1 MSAGCRTT
9 KKSKLWA
16 LLSGILGVVWGGLV
30 FVAPTYVLPNIFSIV
45 VFSIIFPVT
54 TASSEML
61 EILQQTQMMFSYLV
75 AFIWVMFIVA
85 RISHRY
91 YKKTGEVP
99 YWITKI
105 FLLAASLGVIATLP
119 VLLSYI
125 PGLTGINDV
134 TLQIGGMG
142 SILIIT
148 GGVSGLLGLI
158 TGAGYLISLNRF
170 DR

>member
-1 MSAGCRTT
+1 MQVVEQP

-16 LLSGILGVVWGGLV
+16 LLSGILGIVWGGLI
-30 FVAPTYVLPNIFSIV
+30 FVAPSYILPNIFSIV
-45 VFSIIFPVT
+45 IFSMFFPFT
-54 TASSEML
+54 TPSEETL
-61 EILQQTQMMFSYLV
+61 QILHQTQTMFIYLI

-85 RISHRY
+85 RMSHRY

-125 PGLTGINDV
+125 PGLTTLNDL
-134 TLQIGGMG
+134 TMQIGGMG

-158 TGAGYLISLNRF
+158 SGAGYLISLNRF

>member
-1 MSAGCRTT
+1 MQVVDQP

-30 FVAPTYVLPNIFSIV
+30 FVAPSYVLPNIFSIV
-45 VFSIIFPVT
+45 IFSIIFPFT
-54 TASSEML
+54 TPSSEML
-61 EILQQTQMMFSYLV
+61 EILQRTQMMFLYLV
-75 AFIWVMFIVA
+75 VFIWVMFIVA
-85 RISHRY
+85 QMSHRY

-119 VLLSYI
+119 VLVSYI

-142 SILIIT
+142 SVLIIT

-158 TGAGYLISLNRF
+158 SGAGYLISLNRF
-170 DR
+170 DS

>member
-1 MSAGCRTT
+1 MQVVEQP

-30 FVAPTYVLPNIFSIV
+30 FVAPSYVLPNIFSIV
-45 VFSIIFPVT
+45 IFSIIFPFT
-54 TASSEML
+54 TPSSEML
-61 EILQQTQMMFSYLV
+61 EILQRTQMMFLYLV
-75 AFIWVMFIVA
+75 VFIWVMFIVA
-85 RISHRY
+85 RMSHSY

-125 PGLTGINDV
+125 PGLTTLNDL
-134 TLQIGGMG
+134 TMQIGGMG

-158 TGAGYLISLNRF
+158 SGAGYLISLNRF

>member
-1 MSAGCRTT
+1 MQVVDQP

-45 VFSIIFPVT
+45 IFSIIFPFT
-54 TASSEML
+54 TPSSEML
-61 EILQQTQMMFSYLV
+61 ELLQRTQMMFLYLV
-75 AFIWVMFIVA
+75 VFIWVMFIVA
-85 RISHRY
+85 QMSHSY

-125 PGLTGINDV
+125 PGLTTLNDL
-134 TLQIGGMG
+134 TMQIGGMG

-158 TGAGYLISLNRF
+158 SGAGYLISLNRF